1 MKTMAD
7 RTVLVT
13 GAAKRLGR
21 EIALYFAREG
31 WNTIIHYGQS
41 VQDALAVVD
50 EIRGLGVK
58 AIALQANL
66 SRHVEAE
73 SLIQKSIDHFYRI
86 DCLVNSAAIFEYD
99 RPSQDDHPVSAD
111 LIERHAQINLVAPV
125 VMAQALFRHLKSQP
139 ISKAFVPATI
149 QLLDQKL
156 INLNPDYFSYTLSK
170 SALLTA
176 TEMMA
181 RDFAPYMRS
190 VGLAPGITLPS
201 ADQSQSEFEK
211 AHQVTPMGYSSSPY
225 DISSAAFF
233 LANAKSITGTTLYVD
248 GGQHLLA
255 SDRDVMFKFKK

>member
-31 WNTIIHYGQS
+31 WNVIIHYGQS
-41 VQDALAVVD
+41 AQEAKAVVD
-50 EIRGLGVK
+50 EMHELGVK

-66 SRHVEAE
+66 SRQAEAQ
-73 SLIQKSIDHFYRI
+73 SLIEKSINQFSRI

-99 RPSQDDHPVSAD
+99 RPSQDDHLVSAD
-111 LIERHAQINLVAPV
+111 LIERHTQINLAAPV
-125 VMAQALFRHLKSQP
+125 LMAQAMFRHLKAQP
-139 ISKAFVPATI
+139 ISKDFIPATI
-149 QLLDQKL
+149 QILDQKL

-201 ADQSQSEFEK
+201 GNQSQAEFEK
-211 AHQVTPMGYSSSPY
+211 AHQVTPLGYSSSTQ
-225 DISSAAFF
+225 DIASAAFF

-248 GGQHLLA
+248 GGQHLLV
-255 SDRDVMFKFKK
+255 SDRDVMCKIK

>member
-31 WNTIIHYGQS
+31 WNVIIHYGQS
-41 VQDALAVVD
+41 AQEAKAVVD
-50 EIRGLGVK
+50 EMHGLGVK

-66 SRHVEAE
+66 SRQAEAQ
-73 SLIQKSIDHFYRI
+73 SLIEKSINQFSRI

-99 RPSQDDHPVSAD
+99 RPSQDDHLVSAD
-111 LIERHAQINLVAPV
+111 LIERHTQINLAAPV
-125 VMAQALFRHLKSQP
+125 LMAQAMFRHLKAQP
-139 ISKAFVPATI
+139 ISKDFIPATI
-149 QLLDQKL
+149 QILDQKL

-201 ADQSQSEFEK
+201 GNQSQAEFEK
-211 AHQVTPMGYSSSPY
+211 AHQVTPLGYSSSTQ
-225 DISSAAFF
+225 DIASAAFF

-248 GGQHLLA
+248 GGQH
-255 SDRDVMFKFKK
+255 SDRDVMFKIK

>member
-21 EIALYFAREG
+21 EIALYFAHKG
-31 WNTIIHYGQS
+31 WNVVVHYGQS
-41 VQDALAVVD
+41 AQEAQATVA
-50 EIRGLGVK
+50 EIHALGVK
-58 AIALQANL
+58 ATALQANL
-66 SRHVEAE
+66 SRPAETE
-73 SLIQKSIDHFYRI
+73 SLIKKSIDQFSRI

-99 RPSQDDHPVSAD
+99 RPSQDERMVSAD
-111 LIERHAQINLVAPV
+111 LIQRHAQINLAAPV
-125 VMAQALFRHLKSQP
+125 LMAQAMFRHLKTQP
-139 ISKAFVPATI
+139 ISKDFVPVTI

-181 RDFAPYMRS
+181 RDFALYMRF
-190 VGLAPGITLPS
+190 VGLAPGISLPS
-201 ADQSQSEFEK
+201 GDQSESEFEK
-211 AHQVTPMGYSSSPY
+211 AHRVTPMGYSSSAH
-225 DISSAAFF
+225 DIASAAFF

-255 SDRDVMFKFKK
+255 SDRDVMFKIK

>member
-1 MKTMAD
+1 MKTMLD

-21 EIALYFAREG
+21 EIALYFARKG
-31 WNTIIHYGQS
+31 WNVVVHYGQS
-41 VQDALAVVD
+41 AQEAQIVVD
-50 EIRGLGVK
+50 GIHALGVK

-66 SRHVEAE
+66 ASQAETE
-73 SLIQKSIDHFYRI
+73 SLIKKSIDQFSRI

-99 RPSQDDHPVSAD
+99 RPSQDEHLVSAD
-111 LIERHAQINLVAPV
+111 LIQRHAQVNLAAPV
-125 VMAQALFRHLKSQP
+125 LMAQAMFCHLKTQP
-139 ISKAFVPATI
+139 ISKDFVPATI

-201 ADQSQSEFEK
+201 GDQSQAEFEK
-211 AHQVTPMGYSSSPY
+211 AHRVTPMGYSSSAQ
-225 DISSAAFF
+225 DIASAAFF

-255 SDRDVMFKFKK
+255 SDRDVMFKIN

>member
-1 MKTMAD
+1 MVD

-21 EIALYFAREG
+21 EIALHFANQG
-31 WNTIIHYGQS
+31 WNVIIHYGQS
-41 VQDALAVVD
+41 AQEAQAVVD
-50 EIRGLGVK
+50 EIHALGVK
-58 AIALQANL
+58 ATALQANL
-66 SRHVEAE
+66 SHPAETE
-73 SLIQKSIDHFYRI
+73 SLIKKSIDQFSRI

-99 RPSQDDHPVSAD
+99 RPSHDGQLVSAD
-111 LIERHAQINLVAPV
+111 LIERHTQINLAAPV
-125 VMAQALFRHLKSQP
+125 LMAQTMFHHLKTQP
-139 ISKAFVPATI
+139 ISKDFVPATI

-170 SALLTA
+170 AALLTA

-201 ADQSQSEFEK
+201 GDQSQSEFEK
-211 AHQVTPMGYSSSPY
+211 AHQVTPMGHSSCAQ
-225 DISSAAFF
+225 DIASAAFF

-255 SDRDVMFKFKK
+255 SERDVMFKIKQ

>member
-31 WNTIIHYGQS
+31 WNVIIHYGQS
-41 VQDALAVVD
+41 AQEAQAVVD
-50 EIRGLGVK
+50 EMHGLGVK
-58 AIALQANL
+58 AVALQANL
-66 SRHVEAE
+66 SRQAE
-73 SLIQKSIDHFYRI
+73 IETLIKKSIDQFSRI
-86 DCLVNSAAIFEYD
+86 DCLINSAAIFEYD
-99 RPSQDDHPVSAD
+99 RPSQEDHLVSAD
-111 LIERHAQINLVAPV
+111 LIEQHTQINLAAPV
-125 VMAQALFRHLKSQP
+125 LMAQAMFCHLKTQP
-139 ISKAFVPATI
+139 ISKDFVPATI
-149 QLLDQKL
+149 QILDQKL

-201 ADQSQSEFEK
+201 GDQSQSEFEK
-211 AHQVTPMGYSSSPY
+211 AHQVTPLGHSSSAQ
-225 DISSAAFF
+225 DIASAAFF
-233 LANAKSITGTTLYVD
+233 LANANAITGTTLYVD

-255 SDRDVMFKFKK
+255 SDRDVMFKIKQ